1 MDASTDRAF
10 QEVLESELLEHVKII
25 EAMCATEV
33 DQPTLAKQS
42 ELRDWAAV
50 RQNLEALA
58 FQVEASCPWHVI
70 PKEEG
75 PSPTLHG
82 IERRAYFATLLTS
95 VHKVGNWTDV
105 DVAAALQFEQTVERA
120 RQTCATDPRSVL
132 RSRKK

>member
-1 MDASTDRAF
+1 MDASTERAF
-10 QEVLESELLEHVKII
+10 QEVLERVLLEHVEIV

-33 DQPTLAKQS
+33 DQPTLAKRS

-58 FQVEASCPWHVI
+58 FQVEASCPWHVLGV

-105 DVAAALQFEQTVERA
+105 DAGAALQF
-120 RQTCATDPRSVL
+120 
-132 RSRKK
+132 